1 VTVFWRYWLLQVPGW
16 GLLLSALL
24 AAHRYLDLP
33 PLWAAAI
40 FLAWFLKDWALYPIL
55 KDHYRF
61 HTKPS
66 LNGLVGRKATARE
79 ALRPSGYVEVSG
91 VLWFAEVIERG
102 ASVEPGEEVKIESID
117 GLTLKVRPG
126 PKAI

>member
-16 GLLLSALL
+16 GLLLVALL
-24 AAHRYLDLP
+24 LAHRYLDLP
-33 PLWAAAI
+33 PLWAAAV

-55 KDHYRF
+55 RDHYQF
-61 HTKPS
+61 HAKPS
-66 LNGLVGRKATARE
+66 VSGLVGRNAIARE

-102 ASVEPGEEVKIESID
+102 VSVEVGEEVTIESIE
-117 GLTLKVRPG
+117 GLTLRVRPR
-126 PKAI
+126 PKAS